1 MSIGSTGGSIHQ
13 RPEATDTG
21 YAFDVG
27 IAPIPQVKPDAPKA
41 ISQGPSLCIF
51 ESDNKQ
57 EVIASWLFVEF
68 LTTNPE
74 FQAAFSMTSGY
85 MPVIQ
90 SVDQVPAYK
99 NFLDNADGGD
109 HIQALAVKVGRE
121 MSNAYFVSPAF
132 NGSSVARDKVGALMQ
147 FCFTQPAT
155 DVDAMIDKAFA
166 DAVTECKNAQ

>member
-1 MSIGSTGGSIHQ
+1 
-13 RPEATDTG
+13 
-21 YAFDVG
+21 
-27 IAPIPQVKPDAPKA
+27 
-41 ISQGPSLCIF
+41 
-51 ESDNKQ
+51 
-57 EVIASWLFVEF
+57 
-68 LTTNPE
+68 
-74 FQAAFSMTSGY
+74 
-85 MPVIQ
+85 
-90 SVDQVPAYK
+90 